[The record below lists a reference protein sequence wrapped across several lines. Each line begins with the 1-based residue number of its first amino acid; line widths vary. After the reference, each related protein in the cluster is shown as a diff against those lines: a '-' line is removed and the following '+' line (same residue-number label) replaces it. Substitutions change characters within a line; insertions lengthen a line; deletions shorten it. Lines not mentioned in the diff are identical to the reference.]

1 MEDACIDETESDLE
15 SSTGRCSGDA
25 ELEPARRSRSSR
37 RFFSFLPGGLLES
50 CLVSFEEAIGIL
62 TVVALGNAVLY
73 SSTFCEI

>member
-1 MEDACIDETESDLE
+1 VEDACIDETESDLE

-50 CLVSFEEAIGIL
+50 CLISFQVIGIL
-62 TVVALGNAVLY
+62 TVVALSNAVLY
-73 SSTFCEI
+73 SSTFGEI

>member
-37 RFFSFLPGGLLES
+37 RFFSFLPGALLES
-50 CLVSFEEAIGIL
+50 CLISFQVIGIL
-62 TVVALGNAVLY
+62 TVVALSNAVLY
-73 SSTFCEI
+73 SSTFGEI

>member
-1 MEDACIDETESDLE
+1 VDARIDETESDLE

-37 RFFSFLPGGLLES
+37 RFFSFLPRRLLEC
-50 CLVSFEEAIGIL
+50 CLISFQAIETL
-62 TVVALGNAVLY
+62 TVVALSDAVLY